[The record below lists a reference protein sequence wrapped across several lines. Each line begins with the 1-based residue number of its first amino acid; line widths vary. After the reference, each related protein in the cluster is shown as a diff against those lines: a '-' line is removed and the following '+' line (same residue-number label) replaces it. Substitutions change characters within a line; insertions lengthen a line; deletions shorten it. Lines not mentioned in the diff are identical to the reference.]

1 MTDYTIVLGNK
12 AYSSWSLR
20 GWLALRLTGVPFEE
34 IVIPLDRPETR
45 ASILA
50 HSPSGRVPCLL
61 TPNGAIW
68 DSLSIIEYLAETHPD
83 AGLWPADPWA
93 RAMARTAAAE
103 MHSSFADL
111 RREMWM
117 DLKSRRPGEGRT
129 DGVEADIARIVE
141 IWQRCRSEFGTNDP
155 FLFGEFGAV
164 DAMYAPVC
172 ARFATYEVSLDPVC
186 AAYRD
191 AVLGQSDMVE
201 WTQAALDEPWVLG
214 PH

>member
-1 MTDYTIVLGNK
+1 MTDYTIILGNK

-20 GWLALRLTGVPFEE
+20 GWLALRHVGVPFDE
-34 IVIPLDRPETR
+34 IVIPLDQPETR

-61 TPNGAIW
+61 TPGGAIW
-68 DSLSIIEYLAETHPD
+68 DSLSIIEFLAENHPES
-83 AGLWPADPWA
+83 GLWPADQWA

-103 MHSSFADL
+103 MHSSFPDL

-129 DGVEADIARIVE
+129 DAVQADIARIAE
-141 IWQRCRSEFGTNDP
+141 IWRRCRAEFGKDGP
-155 FLFGEFGAV
+155 FLFGDFSAV

-172 ARFATYEVSLDPVC
+172 ARFATYEVELDPVC

-191 AVLGQSDMVE
+191 AVLGQADMVE
-201 WTQAALDEPWVLG
+201 WTEAALAEPWVLG

>member
-20 GWLALRLTGVPFEE
+20 GWLALRQTGVPFDE
-34 IVIPLDRPETR
+34 IVVPLDLPDTR
-45 ASILA
+45 ENILA

-61 TPNGAIW
+61 TPNGGVW
-68 DSLSIIEYLAETHPD
+68 DSLSIVEYLAESHPA
-83 AGLWPADPWA
+83 AGLWPTDPWA

-103 MHSSFADL
+103 MHAGFADL
-111 RREMWM
+111 RTEMWM

-129 DGVEADIARIVE
+129 PAVMADIARIAD
-141 IWQRCRSEFGTNDP
+141 IWRDCRERFGQGGR
-155 FLFGEFGAV
+155 FLFGAFGAA

-172 ARFATYEVSLDPVC
+172 ARFATYEVDLDPVC
-186 AAYRD
+186 ADYRD
-191 AVLGQSDMVE
+191 AIMNHPFMAE
-201 WTQAALDEPWVLG
+201 WIEAALAEPWVLG